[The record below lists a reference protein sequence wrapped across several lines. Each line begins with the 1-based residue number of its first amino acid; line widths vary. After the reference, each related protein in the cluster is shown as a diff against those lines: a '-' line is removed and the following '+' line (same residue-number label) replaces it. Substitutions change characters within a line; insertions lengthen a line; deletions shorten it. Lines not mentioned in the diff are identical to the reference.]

1 MATGGKHH
9 VGGGEATAAVP
20 RRAGAHRQQARG
32 DGARLEHAAREGAG
46 AQGQAAGRREPADVL
61 QRLPRIA
68 VSVAA
73 AGAAVLVLQVQDQGY
88 EYIFDI

>member
-1 MATGGKHH
+1 MTTGGEHH
-9 VGGGEATAAVP
+9 VGGGEAAAAVP

-46 AQGQAAGRREPADVL
+46 AQGQAAGCREPADVL

-73 AGAAVLVLQVQDQGY
+73 AAVCVLKVQNQGY
-88 EYIFDI
+88 EYIFV